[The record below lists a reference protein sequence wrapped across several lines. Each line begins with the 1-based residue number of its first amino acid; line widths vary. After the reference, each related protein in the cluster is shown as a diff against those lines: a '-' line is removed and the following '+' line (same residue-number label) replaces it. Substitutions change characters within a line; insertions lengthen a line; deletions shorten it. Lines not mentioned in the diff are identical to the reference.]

1 MHVACRHR
9 RNSSGTADTSDAS
22 PAGGNASVGEGNLT
36 QGGGVDDD
44 DLSLPLCEED
54 EEVPEVQDVFF
65 WTWRGRTEQCGVSGA
80 SLLPLPVAR
89 ASTHYNVS
97 SFYCTCGSLCSVVFE
112 RERAV
117 AVVRERCSSRARLF
131 CCVESRP

>member
-1 MHVACRHR
+1 MGGDDAVHVACRHR

-36 QGGGVDDD
+36 QGGGGDDD

-65 WTWRGRTEQCGVSGA
+65 WTWRGRTEKCGVSGA

-89 ASTHYNVS
+89 ASAHYDMCPHFTVYVGPCALL
-97 SFYCTCGSLCSVVFE
+97 F
-112 RERAV
+112 
-117 AVVRERCSSRARLF
+117 SSREL
-131 CCVESRP
+131 